1 MLTIT
6 ISSLFH
12 KDELYL
18 WILKYDEN
26 ICVYMFLN
34 EKKLLLWT
42 SIKLKTLN
50 SWKNSRPYN
59 KIKRK
64 SNCLRADYQRPNTL
78 TKICSKSHSK
88 IVDEIR
94 VLELHFSF
102 SLKKKEKE
110 EEEEEEKEKK
120 KKVNT

>member
-42 SIKLKTLN
+42 SINLKTFN

-78 TKICSKSHSK
+78 TKICSKSRPK
-88 IVDEIR
+88 TMDKIR
-94 VLELHFSF
+94 VLELHFS
-102 SLKKKEKE
+102 LKKKR
-110 EEEEEEKEKK
+110 K

>member
-18 WILKYDEN
+18 RISKYDEN

-42 SIKLKTLN
+42 SINLKTFN
-50 SWKNSRPYN
+50 S
-59 KIKRK
+59 
-64 SNCLRADYQRPNTL
+64 
-78 TKICSKSHSK
+78 
-88 IVDEIR
+88 
-94 VLELHFSF
+94 
-102 SLKKKEKE
+102 
-110 EEEEEEKEKK
+110 
-120 KKVNT
+120 